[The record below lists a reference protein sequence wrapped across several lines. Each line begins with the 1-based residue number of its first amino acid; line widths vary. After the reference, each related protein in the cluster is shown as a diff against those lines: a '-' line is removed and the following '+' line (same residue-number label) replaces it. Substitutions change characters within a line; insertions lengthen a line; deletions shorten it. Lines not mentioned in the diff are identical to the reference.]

1 MGVYVFKVP
10 VEGFEYYE
18 IEAASVGEARRIM
31 NEDLYIPDEPISSEM
46 NFAGDFELEDA
57 LEPADTDE
65 EF

>member
-1 MGVYVFKVP
+1 MGVYIFKVP

-18 IEAASVGEARRIM
+18 IEAASVGEASRIM

-46 NFAGDFELEDA
+46 NFAGDFELESVLRPGND
-57 LEPADTDE
+57 DE